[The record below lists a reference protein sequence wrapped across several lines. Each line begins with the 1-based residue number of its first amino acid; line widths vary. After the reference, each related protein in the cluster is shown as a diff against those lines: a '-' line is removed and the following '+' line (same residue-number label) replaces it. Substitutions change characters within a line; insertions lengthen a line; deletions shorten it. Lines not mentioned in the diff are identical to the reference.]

1 MDDTLANGGD
11 ATALIRTE
19 LPKLSESLAK
29 VGRFV
34 LSDPGA
40 IAHCSAAELARRVG
54 TSQATVT
61 RFCHAVGLESYQ
73 HLLLML
79 AREQG
84 RAGASPWGNAQIG
97 PDIGPD
103 DSLKHVVAVVGNADL
118 QAVQH
123 TVDRIDLDAVERAAQ
138 AIAHA
143 RRIDVYGVG
152 GSGSLAWE
160 TQLHLYRIGCDV
172 RSWTEVHGAATSAAL
187 LTPADTALA
196 ISHSGNTRE
205 TAEPLQLAAERGA
218 TTVALTNDPRS
229 PIARVADIRLIT
241 SSMETSFR
249 SGSMGARHS
258 AMVLIDVLYIR
269 VAQLTYPR
277 ASASLRLTG
286 HIADE
291 HAVRRGRGLSGVLD
305 DLFHDD
311 LDDQVPM
318 LSRNLIG
325 RGQFNPHPLLDGFPG
340 GPGRLVAQVPV
351 DGPGQRGR
359 ADDQR
364 AERDRIGP
372 VPLVGGVVTQGS
384 LDRRF
389 DIRVDVD
396 GQPSRGGTRRTANG
410 DVLVAHPSSCSRDLR
425 TASGRGS
432 PVTCCQRCSSQPI
445 PLGRASRASSAVF
458 SRALTCG
465 NRWDRAAH
473 LMARSSAS
481 SPRPRP
487 SDTKAS

>member
-1 MDDTLANGGD
+1 VDDNLATGSD
-11 ATALIRTE
+11 VTALIRTE

-34 LSDPGA
+34 LSDPRA
-40 IAHCSAAELARRVG
+40 IAHCSAAELARRAG

-73 HLLLML
+73 ELLLML

-84 RAGASPWGNAQIG
+84 RTGASPWGNAQIG

-103 DSLKHVVAVVGNADL
+103 DSLRHVVAVVGNADL

-123 TVDRIDLDAVERAAQ
+123 TLDRIDLDAIERAAQ
-138 AIAHA
+138 ALAHA

-152 GSGSLAWE
+152 GSGSLARE
-160 TQLHLYRIGCDV
+160 TEMHLYRIGCDV

-187 LTPADTALA
+187 LTPADVAIA

-205 TAEPLQLAAERGA
+205 TAEPLELARDRGA

-229 PIARVADIRLIT
+229 PVARGADIRLIT

-249 SGSMGARHS
+249 PGSMGARHS

-269 VAQLTYPR
+269 VAQLTYSR
-277 ASASLRLTG
+277 ASASLRLTS

-291 HAVRRGRGLSGVLD
+291 HAVRRGRALPGVLD

-311 LDDQVPM
+311 LDDPVP
-318 LSRNLIG
+318 LRGRNLIG
-325 RGQFNPHPLLDGFPG
+325 HRQFEPHSLLDCFLG
-340 GPGRLVAQVPV
+340 GLGYLVAQVPV
-351 DGPGQRGR
+351 YGPGQRGG
-359 ADDQR
+359 ADNQR
-364 AERDRIGP
+364 AERDRIDT
-372 VPLVGGVVTQGS
+372 VSIVGGGVTQGS

-389 DIRVDVD
+389 DIWVDIG
-396 GQPSRGGTRRTANG
+396 GQPSRRGTCGTANG
-410 DVLVAHPSSCSRDLR
+410 DVRVVHPSSCSRDSR

-432 PVTCCQRCSSQPI
+432 PVTCFQRCSSPRI
-445 PLGRASRASSAVF
+445 PSGRVSRASSAAF
-458 SRALTCG
+458 SR
-465 NRWDRAAH
+465 
-473 LMARSSAS
+473 
-481 SPRPRP
+481 P
-487 SDTKAS
+487 